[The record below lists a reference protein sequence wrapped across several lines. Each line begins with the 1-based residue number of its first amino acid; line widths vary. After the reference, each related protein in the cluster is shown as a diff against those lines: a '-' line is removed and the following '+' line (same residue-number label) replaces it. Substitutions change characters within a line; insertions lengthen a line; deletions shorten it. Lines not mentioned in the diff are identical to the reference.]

1 MTERRGRCNNI
12 GLCDNATR
20 QRTIELPDTQPFVC
34 PKCGAELTPVADK
47 SAKRSSARSAVPLL
61 AIILAAMAIG
71 YAVWTRYVSPA
82 GPPATQQTAAADTP
96 APVPVVVPSSQSI
109 PRSPAAPPQ
118 PVAAPPV
125 AAPSVAEPPAGAPQ
139 VAAPPA
145 AAPPGAVTAPVP
157 APDATVT
164 TPAPAVAA
172 APAASTIAQPA
183 APSTPAPAAE
193 AAAPP
198 GAAPVSPV
206 PAAVPP
212 VVAPEPAP
220 APATAAPAD
229 PAQRVHAFLGRAT
242 RLPVTFAFRS
252 GAVTLSGK
260 SERDIAR
267 LIAIL
272 RQHHATGDQLYL
284 AGFTDNQGDAASNE
298 AVAQKRAA
306 AVAAAL
312 EQAGVTPGHVA
323 SFGSDLPV
331 ADNTTLAGRDRNR
344 RVEVYLAP

>member
-1 MTERRGRCNNI
+1 M
-12 GLCDNATR
+12 
-20 QRTIELPDTQPFVC
+20 
-34 PKCGAELTPVADK
+34 
-47 SAKRSSARSAVPLL
+47 
-61 AIILAAMAIG
+61 
-71 YAVWTRYVSPA
+71 
-82 GPPATQQTAAADTP
+82 
-96 APVPVVVPSSQSI
+96 
-109 PRSPAAPPQ
+109 
-118 PVAAPPV
+118 
-125 AAPSVAEPPAGAPQ
+125 
-139 VAAPPA
+139 
-145 AAPPGAVTAPVP
+145 
-157 APDATVT
+157 
-164 TPAPAVAA
+164 
-172 APAASTIAQPA
+172 
-183 APSTPAPAAE
+183 
-193 AAAPP
+193 
-198 GAAPVSPV
+198 
-206 PAAVPP
+206 
-212 VVAPEPAP
+212 VAPEPAP

-344 RVEVYLAP
+344 RVEAYLAP